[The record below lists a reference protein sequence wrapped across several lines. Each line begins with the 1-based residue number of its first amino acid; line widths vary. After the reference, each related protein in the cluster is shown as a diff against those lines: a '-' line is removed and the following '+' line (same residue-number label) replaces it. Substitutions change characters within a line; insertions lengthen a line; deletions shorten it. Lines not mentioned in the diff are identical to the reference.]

1 MPGPFGRLWVQ
12 ITLGPVLVIAL
23 VGSAMLWRVN
33 TDLHEQAKTRFAD
46 QVKLSVMQVEDRVES
61 EVQQRVVSA
70 TILAD
75 QQQFVGAIQ
84 VNNIN
89 SAVQI
94 ATAHMTRTS
103 LAQAGASGIRVYG
116 PNGNLMLRAE
126 APQNSAQRAVPAEV
140 MAVLRSGRAE
150 GFVRLDETMG
160 LTMSGISP
168 ILGGDGRPLDAV
180 EAVTSFDRTFAA
192 AAAASVAN
200 TNVAVISGGR
210 VTAKSDA
217 DVQLDPAAITDDFR
231 RRAKESPAHL
241 AFADRE
247 HVVGLATYRDAA
259 GTLLGDIYLAI
270 DHELINET
278 VLETRGS
285 ILRTMLVAI
294 FLATGAA
301 WLFGWL
307 ALRPMQPLLVA
318 AGRLQQNDLE
328 SPVPASGPVELRR
341 LGEAMEDMR
350 LAIRQS
356 REALQSANRDL
367 ASRVSTSDASLSE
380 VTQDL
385 HVMQTVVAQLA
396 GESARGL
403 PSMTEELLRLEWAD
417 GAFIA
422 LATEEGALST
432 AASAGLPPGAASA
445 ALEVI
450 EKHMALSP
458 LVELGIEDTAAQLE
472 SQRLPSWLI
481 GGLAVAPMQTP
492 DGTAGVVVITSV
504 GAMSLTPQRRELLRS
519 IAHEVT
525 ATLERSELAD
535 EVEEN
540 RRVAEAVLREMA
552 DGVVVV
558 DHLNIGQICN
568 PAAARLLGLTRA
580 DIIGHPTNEWLPVAP
595 ATLETLRLRA
605 GEARNSTPPVL
616 VDSGGHQLAVTAGP
630 FPDPDPSR
638 AGVIL
643 LIRDLSAEA
652 EAERVKR
659 YFVSMVGHELRTPL
673 TLIRTTIDLL
683 HGHHA
688 GGLNATQERIVE
700 VLRQNS
706 ERLMTLT
713 SDLLDMSALD
723 SGRMQIVPA
732 SVDLIEIV
740 RRAVRAAAGAAG
752 ERKHQLRLVLP
763 EDANTVMVW
772 ADTPRVEQVLSNLIS
787 NAIKYTPPN
796 GEIDVRIEGGR
807 AFASVAVADS
817 GIGIPPEEQAGLFEK
832 FYRTSAGRR
841 TTGGT
846 GLGLAIARS
855 IVELHGGE
863 IVCDSDGQTG
873 TTFTF
878 TLPRRPL

>member
-1 MPGPFGRLWVQ
+1 MSGPLGRLSVQ
-12 ITLGPVLVIAL
+12 IALGPVLVIAL

-33 TDLHEQAKTRFAD
+33 TDLHDQAETRFAD
-46 QVKLSVMQVEDRVES
+46 QVKLSVMQVEDRVEN
-61 EVQQRVVSA
+61 EVQQRVMSA

-84 VNNIN
+84 ANNIN
-89 SAVQI
+89 GAVQI
-94 ATAHMTRTS
+94 ATAHITRTS
-103 LAQAGASGIRVYG
+103 LALAGASGIRVYG

-140 MAVLRSGRAE
+140 MAVLQSGGAE

-168 ILGGDGRPLDAV
+168 ILGADGRPLGAV
-180 EAVTSFDRTFAA
+180 EAITSLDRTFAVA
-192 AAAASVAN
+192 TASVVN

-217 DVQLDPAAITDDFR
+217 DVQLDPAAITDDLR

-259 GTLLGDIYLAI
+259 GALLGDIYLSI
-270 DHELINET
+270 DHERINET
-278 VLETRGS
+278 VLKTRGS

-328 SPVPASGPVELRR
+328 SPVPASGPAELRQ

-385 HVMQTVVAQLA
+385 DVMQTVVAQLA

-403 PSMTEELLRLEWAD
+403 PSVTEELLRLEWAD

-422 LATEEGALST
+422 LATEEGALAT

-458 LVELGIEDTAAQLE
+458 LVDLGIENTAAQLE

-492 DGTAGVVVITSV
+492 DGMAGVVVITSV
-504 GAMSLTPQRRELLRS
+504 GTMSLTPQRRELLRS

-659 YFVSMVGHELRTPL
+659 DFVSMVGHELRTPL

-683 HGHHA
+683 HGHDA

-706 ERLMTLT
+706 ERLMTLI

-752 ERKHQLRLVLP
+752 ERKHQLHLVLP

-796 GEIDVRIEGGR
+796 GEIEVRIEGGR

>member
-1 MPGPFGRLWVQ
+1 
-12 ITLGPVLVIAL
+12 
-23 VGSAMLWRVN
+23 MLWRVN
-33 TDLHEQAKTRFAD
+33 GDLHQQAEIRFAD
-46 QVKLSVMQVEDRVES
+46 QVKLSVMQVDDRVDS
-61 EVQQRVVSA
+61 DVRQRVVSA
-70 TILAD
+70 TVLAS
-75 QQQFVGAIQ
+75 QQQFLSAIQ
-84 VNNIN
+84 ASNIN
-89 SAVQI
+89 AAVQL
-94 ATAHMTRTS
+94 ATAYMSRTS
-103 LAQAGASGIRVYG
+103 LALSGASGIRVYG
-116 PNGNLMLRAE
+116 PNGNLMMRAE
-126 APQNSAQRAVPAEV
+126 APQNVAQRVVPVEV
-140 MAVLRSGRAE
+140 LSVLQSGRAD

-160 LTMSGISP
+160 LAMSGISP
-168 ILGGDGRPLDAV
+168 ILGSDGRPIGVV
-180 EAVTSFDRTFAA
+180 EAITSLDRTFAVA
-192 AAAASVAN
+192 AAGVVN
-200 TNVAVISGGR
+200 TDVAVISGGR
-210 VTAKSDA
+210 VTAKSDPG
-217 DVQLDPAAITDDFR
+217 VELDPTAVTEDLR
-231 RRAKESPAHL
+231 RRTKESPVHL
-241 AFADRE
+241 AFAGHE
-247 HVVGLATYRDAA
+247 YLVGIATYRDAA
-259 GTLLGDIYLAI
+259 GTAIGDIYLAI
-270 DHELINET
+270 DRERINDT
-278 VLETRGS
+278 VVETRGS
-285 ILRTMLVAI
+285 ILRTMVVAML
-294 FLATGAA
+294 FATGAA

-307 ALRPMQPLLVA
+307 ALRPMQPLLAA

-328 SPVPASGPVELRR
+328 SPVPASGPTELRQ
-341 LGEAMEDMR
+341 LSEAMEDMR

-385 HVMQTVVAQLA
+385 DVMQSVVAQLA
-396 GESARGL
+396 GESAGGL
-403 PSMTEELLRLEWAD
+403 PSVTEELIRLEWVD

-422 LATEEGALST
+422 LATEDGALSS

-450 EKHMALSP
+450 EKYMAQSP
-458 LVELGIEDTAAQLE
+458 LAEISIEDTAAHLE
-472 SQRLPSWLI
+472 SERLPAWLI

-492 DGTAGVVVITSV
+492 DGTAGVVVVTSV
-504 GAMSLTPQRRELLRS
+504 GAMRPTAQRRELLRS

-558 DHLNIGQICN
+558 DHLSIGQICN
-568 PAAARLLGLTRA
+568 PAAARLLGVTRA
-580 DIIGHPTNEWLPVAP
+580 DIIGHRADEWLPVA
-595 ATLETLRLRA
+595 AAALDTLRLRA
-605 GEARNSTPPVL
+605 GETRSSASPVL
-616 VDSGGHQLAVTAGP
+616 LESVGRQLAITTGP
-630 FPDPDPSR
+630 FPDPDPAR

-659 YFVSMVGHELRTPL
+659 DFVSMVGHELRTPL

-683 HGHHA
+683 HGHDA
-688 GGLNATQERIVE
+688 GDLNATQERIVE

-706 ERLMTLT
+706 ERLMTLI

-723 SGRMQIVPA
+723 SGRMQIVPT

-740 RRAVRAAAGAAG
+740 RRAVRGAADQARD
-752 ERKHQLRLVLP
+752 RKHQLRVVLP
-763 EDANTVMVW
+763 EDAVTVTVW
-772 ADTPRVEQVLSNLIS
+772 ADGPRVEQVLSNLLS
-787 NAIKYTPPN
+787 NAIKYTPP
-796 GEIDVRIEGGR
+796 GGDIEVRIEGNR